1 MTTRKNASAAVRLLE
16 ELGGAYTFGTMLAA
30 IREGEE
36 MSQAE
41 MAGKLGI
48 SRSHLCDIEKGRK
61 AVSPAR
67 AAEFARILGHSKRQF
82 VRVALQEL
90 VDEAGLKMQ
99 VVLS

>member
-1 MTTRKNASAAVRLLE
+1 MNTKRKSAAVLLLE
-16 ELGGAYTFGTMLAA
+16 KLGGEYTFGAMLSS

-36 MSQAE
+36 LSQAE
-41 MAGKLGI
+41 MARRLGV

-67 AAEFARILGHSKRQF
+67 AAEFALVLGMSEKQF

-90 VDEAGLKMQ
+90 VNETGLKVQ
-99 VVLS
+99 VVFA

>member
-1 MTTRKNASAAVRLLE
+1 MTTKRKSAAVRFLE
-16 ELGGAYTFGTMLAA
+16 VLGGEYTFGGMLSS

-36 MSQAE
+36 LSQSE
-41 MAGKLGI
+41 MARRLGV

-67 AAEFARILGHSKRQF
+67 AAEFARVLGMSEKQF

-90 VDEAGLKMQ
+90 VNETGLKVQ
-99 VVLS
+99 VVFA